1 MLRCELLDGSDA
13 CVTPVLE
20 QAEAAAHP
28 HNLARGSFLPSG
40 LPRPAPLLSR
50 TPAQVQWVTV
60 SVILILAQAD
70 PGPDMLEFGCNT
82 AEILAE
88 QGYSEAEVARLIA
101 ERVAEQADPPPAKL

>member
-1 MLRCELLDGSDA
+1 MLRCELLDESDA

-50 TPAQVQWVTV
+50 TPAQVQWVA
-60 SVILILAQAD
+60 AQ
-70 PGPDMLEFGCNT
+70 
-82 AEILAE
+82 
-88 QGYSEAEVARLIA
+88 
-101 ERVAEQADPPPAKL
+101 